1 VKFVD
6 LEQARACDGVRL
18 VVVGSI
24 PSPWSEAAKGIF
36 VVKEI
41 DGVLVRF
48 APRDTAVK
56 QWTGHH
62 NAPVLLIASE
72 PPRTH
77 WSDILEAAERLG
89 GRVSLVPTD
98 ADARIRLFGLAHEL
112 MGEGGLVWNSRLLVI
127 HRGLTTEGRE
137 GFPLRLASYLA
148 PKYGYAPER
157 AAMATARMLWIL
169 DRFRL
174 IAETSRASGSQYL
187 LGDRLSAL
195 DIYLATALAVVAPM
209 PEDECPGVPPALR
222 RAFETAYPD
231 IAATVPVALR
241 EHRDLIYRRH
251 LGLPVEV

>member
-1 VKFVD
+1 MQFVD
-6 LEQARACDGVRL
+6 LERARVATGVRL
-18 VVVGSI
+18 VVVGSA

-48 APRDTAVK
+48 APSDQAVK

-62 NAPVLLIASE
+62 NVPVLLIGSE

-77 WSDILEAAERLG
+77 WSDIIEAAERLG
-89 GRVSLVPTD
+89 GHASLIPTD
-98 ADARIRLFGLAHEL
+98 ADARIQMFGLAHEL
-112 MGEGGLVWNSRLLVI
+112 MGDGGLVWNSRLLVI
-127 HRGLTTEGRE
+127 HRGLTSEGRE

-148 PKYGYAPER
+148 PKSGYDPER
-157 AAMATARMLWIL
+157 AAMATARARSIL
-169 DRFRL
+169 ERFRQ
-174 IAETSRASGSQYL
+174 IAETSRACGGQYL

-209 PEDECPGVPPALR
+209 PEDECPGVLPAVR

-231 IAATVPVALR
+231 ITAAVPVALR
-241 EHRDLIYRRH
+241 EHRDFIGHGALSRS
-251 LGLPVEV
+251 LTG